1 MTDRSRFSPGK
12 LPPLDASSFM
22 PGEYQRAEKVYKQM
36 LGPDG
41 RVQAKYKG
49 FLRECML
56 DENDI

>member
-1 MTDRSRFSPGK
+1 MADRSLFTFF
-12 LPPLDASSFM
+12 DAYSYM
-22 PGEYQRAEKVYKQM
+22 PGEYQRMEKVYKQM

-41 RVQAKYKG
+41 RVQVKYKG